1 MYMFSV
7 KTALQTWMPVGIAGL
22 NGHHQPGYKTDE
34 RIESGTG
41 TCSLISV
48 VVRIQEGGG
57 GA

>member
-1 MYMFSV
+1 
-7 KTALQTWMPVGIAGL
+7 MPVGIAGL